1 MFPCHFYWF
10 LFKVFSPV
18 VLVVVSS
25 MCDDC
30 FFETLFI
37 RFLVL
42 PIILILVMQHVYSMI
57 PKWTIIL
64 FFELIF
70 VVVSIDSLVYMV
82 DMNMIYDITLCHRV
96 VVQFS
101 CRFGEYLA
109 SPRRLA
115 IDGYEGD
122 LLLHN
127 FWNNAIFMEQ
137 LGW

>member
-1 MFPCHFYWF
+1 MQELSSIGLIPEDWGGDIPMVQISA
-10 LFKVFSPV
+10 LQGQNVGDLLETIMV
-18 VLVVVSS
+18 VA
-25 MCDDC
+25 
-30 FFETLFI
+30 
-37 RFLVL
+37 
-42 PIILILVMQHVYSMI
+42 
-57 PKWTIIL
+57 K
-64 FFELIF
+64 
-70 VVVSIDSLVYMV
+70 
-82 DMNMIYDITLCHRV
+82 
-96 VVQFS
+96 FS

>member
-30 FFETLFI
+30 FSETLFI

>member
-1 MFPCHFYWF
+1 
-10 LFKVFSPV
+10 
-18 VLVVVSS
+18 
-25 MCDDC
+25 
-30 FFETLFI
+30 
-37 RFLVL
+37 
-42 PIILILVMQHVYSMI
+42 
-57 PKWTIIL
+57 
-64 FFELIF
+64 LIF

-101 CRFGEYLA
+101 CRFGEYLV

>member
-1 MFPCHFYWF
+1 
-10 LFKVFSPV
+10 
-18 VLVVVSS
+18 
-25 MCDDC
+25 
-30 FFETLFI
+30 
-37 RFLVL
+37 
-42 PIILILVMQHVYSMI
+42 MI
-57 PKWTIIL
+57 PKRTIVL
-64 FFELIF
+64 FCELIF
-70 VVVSIDSLVYMV
+70 VVVSIDRVVYMV
-82 DMNMIYDITLCHRV
+82 DMNMIYDITLCHCV

>member
-1 MFPCHFYWF
+1 
-10 LFKVFSPV
+10 
-18 VLVVVSS
+18 
-25 MCDDC
+25 
-30 FFETLFI
+30 
-37 RFLVL
+37 
-42 PIILILVMQHVYSMI
+42 
-57 PKWTIIL
+57 
-64 FFELIF
+64 LIF

-115 IDGYEGD
+115 IDGYEAD

>member
-101 CRFGEYLA
+101 CQFGEYLA